1 MNTFGKMENIKLAVV
16 GAGPG
21 GLAAAVSARRSGIDD
36 VVVFEREQSPGG
48 ILNQCIHD
56 GFGLLRYGEALTGPE
71 YADRLLQEARTLG
84 IEIKTGCMVL
94 QMDRHKRITVCS
106 PEGLSVI
113 RTEAVI
119 FATGCRERTRGNMMI
134 PGTRPAGIYTAGV
147 AQNLINRRNLMP
159 GRKII
164 ILGSGD
170 IGLIMARRLVLEG
183 AEVTAVF
190 EIRSVAGGLERN
202 VRQCLFDYQI
212 PLYLNHTVTQ
222 INGKKRIESV
232 NVARVNEA
240 GSIIPGTETVFPC
253 DTLILSVGLIPENEI
268 VKDAGIAIDET
279 TKGASVDEC
288 LQTEIPGVFVC
299 GNARKVSDLAD
310 IVSAEGEAAGRNAA
324 RSIRNETLE
333 TYSAPVSHT
342 LPKGVPQ
349 AGILTC
355 IVCPRGCHLTTS
367 WDREGEVLVSG
378 NQCPRGLAYA
388 REELTCPKRI
398 LTTTVKTADGGL
410 LSVKTKNGVEKSA
423 LATWSEKLWHM
434 TLPARTYQ
442 CGDIIVI
449 DGCEFLA
456 GVDTRSR

>member
-1 MNTFGKMENIKLAVV
+1 MKTFKKLKDRKLVVV

-21 GLAAAVSARRSGIDD
+21 GLAAAISARKNGIDD
-36 VVVFEREQSPGG
+36 VIIFEREQSPGG

-56 GFGLLRYGEALTGPE
+56 GFGLLRYEEALTGPE
-71 YADRLLQEARTLG
+71 YANRLLQEAGTLG

-94 QMDRHKRITVCS
+94 HMDHNKRITVCS

-113 RTEAVI
+113 CAEAVI

-147 AQNLINRRNLMP
+147 AQNLINRKNLMP
-159 GRKII
+159 GKKII

-190 EIRSVAGGLERN
+190 EIRSDAGGLERN

-222 INGKKRIESV
+222 INGKRRIESV
-232 NVARVNEA
+232 TVSKVNDT
-240 GSIIPGTETVFPC
+240 GSIIPGTEMIFPC

-268 VKDAGIAIDET
+268 VKNAGIAIDET

-288 LQTEIPGVFVC
+288 LQTEIPGVFIC

-324 RSIRNETLE
+324 RSIRNEALE
-333 TYSAPVSHT
+333 IYSAPVSHT

-349 AGILTC
+349 EGILTC

-367 WDREGEVLVSG
+367 RNREGEVLVSG

-410 LSVKTKNGVEKSA
+410 LPVKTKNGIDKSA
-423 LATWSEKLWHM
+423 LTMWSEKLRHM
-434 TLPARTYQ
+434 TLPARTYH
-442 CGDIIVI
+442 CGDIILI

-456 GVDTRSR
+456 GVDTRSQ